1 MIELQIKLLAD
12 RFYSSFRQR
21 VEAEIEEQ
29 RKRAEGFKTN
39 EMATYGLTPEQFDAL
54 IQADMIYPGS
64 YRIVTNAIA
73 SDRVKQFRKDFDLS
87 LRKYKR
93 HA

>member
-1 MIELQIKLLAD
+1 MIGLQIKLLTD
-12 RFYSSFRQR
+12 RFHSSFRQR

-29 RKRAEGFKTN
+29 RKRAEEFKAN
-39 EMATYGLTPEQFDAL
+39 EMATYGLTSEQFDAL
-54 IQADMIYPGS
+54 IQVDMIYPGS
-64 YRIVTNAIA
+64 YRAITNVIA
-73 SDRVKQFRKDFDLS
+73 RDRVEQFRKDFDLS